1 MEKKIKKCGIYKIT
15 SPSGK
20 IYIGQ
25 SVDIDKRWR
34 KYQWKQC
41 KGQIKLYNSFV
52 KYGVEN
58 HTFEILEEC
67 NIEELNNK
75 EEFYIKQYNC
85 FNSDIA
91 LNLKSGGNR
100 SVFSEESKQ
109 KLKGRKHTNEAKE
122 KIRLSKLNKP
132 NNSNKGYKWAD
143 EKTESLRQAKSV
155 KRTDNNNLPTGV
167 CKHKT
172 GFVARITILRKQYYL
187 GYYDT
192 PEEASLKYQEALL
205 NYKQNNQLPK

>member
-1 MEKKIKKCGIYKIT
+1 MSHTIKLWEKDMEKRIKKCGIYKIT

-41 KGQIKLYNSFV
+41 RGQIKLYNSFV

-67 NIEELNNK
+67 SIEELNDK
-75 EEFYIKQYNC
+75 EEFYIKHYNC
-85 FNSDIA
+85 FDSAIA

-100 SVFSEESKQ
+100 SVFSGQ
-109 KLKGRKHTNEAKE
+109 W
-122 KIRLSKLNKP
+122 P
-132 NNSNKGYKWAD
+132 
-143 EKTESLRQAKSV
+143 
-155 KRTDNNNLPTGV
+155 
-167 CKHKT
+167 
-172 GFVARITILRKQYYL
+172 
-187 GYYDT
+187 
-192 PEEASLKYQEALL
+192 
-205 NYKQNNQLPK
+205 